1 MDNYQIVPIENGFQV
16 VEALPDG
23 RTSAVDGFSTEDD
36 ARRWLDSFLLLLGLI
51 DCQGKRFTERMW
63 SDRVLLEAGSLAT
76 SEHSEL
82 PAFLAGPLPHDLVDF
97 VVDFGLFNFAQPAES
112 VHHRLRLIG
121 HGVTSASHIGTLSP
135 GAQFATI
142 PNRLSAVSGY

>member
-51 DCQGKRFTERMW
+51 DCMSGKA
-63 SDRVLLEAGSLAT
+63 L
-76 SEHSEL
+76 H
-82 PAFLAGPLPHDLVDF
+82 
-97 VVDFGLFNFAQPAES
+97 
-112 VHHRLRLIG
+112 
-121 HGVTSASHIGTLSP
+121 
-135 GAQFATI
+135 
-142 PNRLSAVSGY
+142 